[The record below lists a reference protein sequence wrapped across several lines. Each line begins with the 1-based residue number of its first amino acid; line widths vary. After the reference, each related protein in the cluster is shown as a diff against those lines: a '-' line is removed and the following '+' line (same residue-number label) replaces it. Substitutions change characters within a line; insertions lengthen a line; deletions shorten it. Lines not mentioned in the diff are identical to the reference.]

1 MGGWITMSAR
11 AIGLVVLLLL
21 PAALAYA
28 AGYDQF
34 AHYCVLGTVL
44 AYHVGVQARQI
55 APFGLL
61 VPFVYAAAAITANF
75 TDGVAALLIAV
86 AAATGAAS
94 SLGYHRA
101 LLAVLAAALIGSCEP
116 ATAGVAGNRALS
128 LLAGCLYG
136 LALAQTLGR
145 GFATRAL
152 AVHSQTALSYS
163 ILLPVLVLVGW
174 FIARAMQIDD
184 VWWLPLAVAV
194 LGEPWLA
201 GTPRRAVLELALSLA
216 ATLIALTLLEPITE
230 PALRAASAV
239 VLLLGLVLAAGRD
252 RAWLQA
258 FLFTPVLMLLA
269 SDEKNYSSAHYLQA
283 TLLAF
288 VVVALCTLLGK
299 WVLWTL
305 RPDAG
310 RAVV

>member
-1 MGGWITMSAR
+1 MNLR
-11 AIGLVVLLLL
+11 AVGLVLALLF
-21 PAALAYA
+21 PAAVAYA

-34 AHYCVLGTVL
+34 AHYCVLGAVL
-44 AYHVGVQARQI
+44 AFHLGVQARQI
-55 APFGLL
+55 APFAML

-75 TDGVAALLIAV
+75 TDGVAALIVAV

-101 LLAVLAAALIGSCEP
+101 LLSVLAAVLIGSCEP
-116 ATAGVAGNRALS
+116 ATAQMAASRSVS
-128 LLAGCLYG
+128 MLAGSAYG
-136 LALAQTLGR
+136 VVLVHTLGR
-145 GFATRAL
+145 GMSARAL
-152 AVHSQTALSYS
+152 AVESKTALSYS
-163 ILLPVLVLVGW
+163 VLLPVLVVVAW
-174 FIARAMQIDD
+174 FIARATAIDE
-184 VWWLPLAVAV
+184 VWWLPLAVAS
-194 LGEPWLA
+194 LGEPWLES
-201 GTPRRAVLELALSLA
+201 TPGRAVLKLALALA
-216 ATLIALTLLEPITE
+216 ATLVVLTLFEPVTE

-239 VLLLGLVLAAGRD
+239 VMMFGFVLAGRE
-252 RAWLQA
+252 RAWLQG

-269 SDEKNYSSAHYLQA
+269 TDSRNYGSAHYFQA

-288 VVVALCTLLGK
+288 VVVALFALLGK